1 MSELPKGPLTREFWE
16 IPETVE
22 DPQWAG
28 RRLVSEATRRVA
40 HKVVVTFAPPEVLD
54 RAAALIN
61 EAAAL
66 LEGHP
71 EWTVKQAYEGGQL
84 SQSPQQYADRQSII
98 GRANPFAPPLRLRR
112 EGDEVIGEVVFEHAH
127 GGAPGWVHG
136 GLVATIFDQAMGY
149 VLITNGY
156 PCVTASMEVK
166 FEKPTR
172 LHTGLVLRAREVG
185 REGNRVKIHA
195 DLWDGELRLAQS
207 WGEFVQLDAARFR
220 KIALQQKES

>member
-1 MSELPKGPLTREFWE
+1 MSELPKGPLTRDFWE
-16 IPETVE
+16 IPEEVA

-28 RRLVSEATRRVA
+28 RRKVSEATRRVA

-71 EWTVKQAYEGGQL
+71 EWSVKQAYEGGQL

-112 EGDEVIGEVVFEHAH
+112 PSHSTTQLGASCASKRCGVSANCHISATTCLH
-127 GGAPGWVHG
+127 GN
-136 GLVATIFDQAMGY
+136 F
-149 VLITNGY
+149 
-156 PCVTASMEVK
+156 
-166 FEKPTR
+166 
-172 LHTGLVLRAREVG
+172 
-185 REGNRVKIHA
+185 REGQVH
-195 DLWDGELRLAQS
+195 L
-207 WGEFVQLDAARFR
+207 
-220 KIALQQKES
+220 